1 MDLWTRL
8 NENPGDELVDLFD
21 VSADD
26 LGESAVRK
34 LMGLQD
40 RVLTTTRL
48 ALSPEDS
55 RKPVPRGD
63 NWLEHQ
69 VLMGWKRYFK
79 LLTRKHVVLT
89 DEGAAVLGKGYENR
103 AQTEFEIDDDAI
115 YKAFGDGGSERI
127 DWKNKRDARNRR
139 RTAGYIVY
147 LKELWQDGPDCLSMF
162 GMSGRIQSW
171 SLWKSHPPSHG
182 LFRRSLRGNPDI
194 GRSGASIGTGWVGQ
208 RPRRMRSQRFCRS
221 IDRGVVLDVD
231 EGDERL
237 GASRT
242 DSLSAND
249 MQPNVLFPQLTTTRI
264 CGRLSVLFT
273 I

>member
-1 MDLWTRL
+1 L

-162 GMSGRIQSW
+162 GMSGPITYGFAWAVYSSCAAELAFTHSELVFVEITSTKPWIVSPILEGQPGYWKKW
-171 SLWKSHPPSHG
+171 SLDWH
-182 LFRRSLRGNPDI
+182 
-194 GRSGASIGTGWVGQ
+194 
-208 RPRRMRSQRFCRS
+208 
-221 IDRGVVLDVD
+221 
-231 EGDERL
+231 RL
-237 GASRT
+237 GRAAPKT
-242 DSLSAND
+242 YEIPAL
-249 MQPNVLFPQLTTTRI
+249 LPQH
-264 CGRLSVLFT
+264 
-273 I
+273 